1 MTFYTLQYLQNQREV
16 NQLVIYSLGALGLLI
31 LLFAVLMY
39 SRNRFDTKYRDISI
53 IMLLMMFFLFGLSY
67 SNYEQHRTQTLST
80 SQVQPFLR
88 SVARDEGVSTKDV
101 AVNSRSLVDG
111 IIVKI
116 KDKYYRVELS
126 VDRNSYKLARTHL
139 INKDITSNRGILTWN
154 FMDR

>member
-16 NQLVIYSLGALGLLI
+16 NQLVIYSLSALGLLI
-31 LLFAVLMY
+31 LLFAVFMY

-53 IMLLMMFFLFGLSY
+53 IMLLVMFFLFGLSY

-101 AVNSRSLVDG
+101 AVNSRSLVEG
-111 IIVKI
+111 IIVKV

-126 VDRNSYKLARTHL
+126 VDRNSYELARTHL
-139 INKDITSNRGILTWN
+139 INKDITIQ
-154 FMDR
+154 

>member
-16 NQLVIYSLGALGLLI
+16 NQLVIYSLSALGLLI
-31 LLFAVLMY
+31 LLFAVFMY

-53 IMLLMMFFLFGLSY
+53 IMLLVMFFLFGLSY
-67 SNYEQHRTQTLST
+67 SNYKQHRTQTLST

-101 AVNSRSLVDG
+101 AVNSRSLVEG
-111 IIVKI
+111 IIVKV

-126 VDRNSYKLARTHL
+126 VDRNSYELARTHL
-139 INKDITSNRGILTWN
+139 INKDITIQ
-154 FMDR
+154 

>member
-16 NQLVIYSLGALGLLI
+16 NQLVIYSLSALGLLI
-31 LLFAVLMY
+31 LLFAVFMY

-53 IMLLMMFFLFGLSY
+53 IMLLVMFFLFGLSY

-126 VDRNSYKLARTHL
+126 VDRNSYELARTHL
-139 INKDITSNRGILTWN
+139 INKDITIQ
-154 FMDR
+154 

>member
-16 NQLVIYSLGALGLLI
+16 NQLVIYSLSALGLLI
-31 LLFAVLMY
+31 LLFAVFMY

-53 IMLLMMFFLFGLSY
+53 IMLLMMLFLFGLSY

-101 AVNSRSLVDG
+101 AVNSRSLVEG
-111 IIVKI
+111 IIVKV

-126 VDRNSYKLARTHL
+126 VDRNSYELARTHL
-139 INKDITSNRGILTWN
+139 INKDITIQ
-154 FMDR
+154 

>member
-53 IMLLMMFFLFGLSY
+53 IMLLVMFFLFGLSY

-111 IIVKI
+111 IIVKV

-126 VDRNSYKLARTHL
+126 VDRNSYELARTHL
-139 INKDITSNRGILTWN
+139 INKDITIQ
-154 FMDR
+154 

>member
-53 IMLLMMFFLFGLSY
+53 IMLLMMLFLFGLSY

-139 INKDITSNRGILTWN
+139 INKDITIQ
-154 FMDR
+154 

>member
-16 NQLVIYSLGALGLLI
+16 NQLVIYSLSALGLLI
-31 LLFAVLMY
+31 LLFAVFMY

-53 IMLLMMFFLFGLSY
+53 IMLLVMFFLFGLSY

-101 AVNSRSLVDG
+101 ADNSRSLVEG
-111 IIVKI
+111 IIVKV

-126 VDRNSYKLARTHL
+126 VDRNSYELARTHL
-139 INKDITSNRGILTWN
+139 INKDITIQ
-154 FMDR
+154 

>member
-16 NQLVIYSLGALGLLI
+16 NQLVIYSLSALGLLI
-31 LLFAVLMY
+31 LLFAVFMY

-53 IMLLMMFFLFGLSY
+53 IMLLVLFFLFGLSY

-88 SVARDEGVSTKDV
+88 SVERDEGVSTKDV

-126 VDRNSYKLARTHL
+126 VDRNSYELARTHL
-139 INKDITSNRGILTWN
+139 INKDITIQ
-154 FMDR
+154 

>member
-16 NQLVIYSLGALGLLI
+16 NQLVIYSLSALGLLI
-31 LLFAVLMY
+31 LLFAVFMY

-53 IMLLMMFFLFGLSY
+53 IMLLVMFFLFGLSY

-101 AVNSRSLVDG
+101 AVNSRCLVEG
-111 IIVKI
+111 IIVKV

-126 VDRNSYKLARTHL
+126 VDRNSYELARTHL
-139 INKDITSNRGILTWN
+139 INKDITIQ
-154 FMDR
+154 

>member
-16 NQLVIYSLGALGLLI
+16 NQLVIYSLSALGLLI
-31 LLFAVLMY
+31 LLFAVFMY

-53 IMLLMMFFLFGLSY
+53 IMLLVMFFLFGLSY

-101 AVNSRSLVDG
+101 AVNSRSLVEG
-111 IIVKI
+111 IIVKV
-116 KDKYYRVELS
+116 KDKYYRDELS
-126 VDRNSYKLARTHL
+126 VDRNSYELARTHL
-139 INKDITSNRGILTWN
+139 INKDITIQ
-154 FMDR
+154 

>member
-53 IMLLMMFFLFGLSY
+53 IMLLMMLFLFGLSY

-126 VDRNSYKLARTHL
+126 VDRNSYELARTHL
-139 INKDITSNRGILTWN
+139 INKDITIQ
-154 FMDR
+154 

>member
-53 IMLLMMFFLFGLSY
+53 IMLLVMFFLFGLSY

-126 VDRNSYKLARTHL
+126 VDRNSYELARTHL
-139 INKDITSNRGILTWN
+139 INKDITIQ
-154 FMDR
+154 

>member
-16 NQLVIYSLGALGLLI
+16 NQLVIYSLSALGLLI

-53 IMLLMMFFLFGLSY
+53 IMLLMMLFLFGLSY

-101 AVNSRSLVDG
+101 AVNSRSLVEG
-111 IIVKI
+111 IIVKV

-126 VDRNSYKLARTHL
+126 VDRNSYELAQTHL
-139 INKDITSNRGILTWN
+139 INKDITIQ
-154 FMDR
+154 

>member
-16 NQLVIYSLGALGLLI
+16 NQLVIYSLGALGLFI
-31 LLFAVLMY
+31 LLFAILMY

-53 IMLLMMFFLFGLSY
+53 IMLLVMFFLFGLSY
-67 SNYEQHRTQTLST
+67 SNYEPHRTQTLST

-111 IIVKI
+111 IIVKV

-139 INKDITSNRGILTWN
+139 INKDITIQDDLT
-154 FMDR
+154 R

>member
-1 MTFYTLQYLQNQREV
+1 
-16 NQLVIYSLGALGLLI
+16 
-31 LLFAVLMY
+31 
-39 SRNRFDTKYRDISI
+39 
-53 IMLLMMFFLFGLSY
+53 MLLMMLFLFGLSY

-111 IIVKI
+111 IIVKV

-126 VDRNSYKLARTHL
+126 VDRNSYELARTHL
-139 INKDITSNRGILTWN
+139 INKDITIQ
-154 FMDR
+154 

>member
-1 MTFYTLQYLQNQREV
+1 MKMTFYTLQYLQNQREV
-16 NQLVIYSLGALGLLI
+16 NQLVIYSLSALGLLI
-31 LLFAVLMY
+31 LLFAVFMY

-53 IMLLMMFFLFGLSY
+53 IMLLVMFFLFGLSY

-101 AVNSRSLVDG
+101 AVNSRSLVEG
-111 IIVKI
+111 IIVKV

-126 VDRNSYKLARTHL
+126 VDRNSYELARTHL
-139 INKDITSNRGILTWN
+139 INKDITIQ
-154 FMDR
+154 

>member
-16 NQLVIYSLGALGLLI
+16 NQLVIYSLSALGLLI
-31 LLFAVLMY
+31 LLFAVFMY

-53 IMLLMMFFLFGLSY
+53 IMLLVMFFLFGLSY

-101 AVNSRSLVDG
+101 AVNSRSLVEG
-111 IIVKI
+111 IIVKVR
-116 KDKYYRVELS
+116 DKYYRVELS
-126 VDRNSYKLARTHL
+126 VDRNSYELARTHL
-139 INKDITSNRGILTWN
+139 INKDITIQ
-154 FMDR
+154 

>member
-53 IMLLMMFFLFGLSY
+53 IMLLMMLFLFGLSY

-126 VDRNSYKLARTHL
+126 VDHNSYELAQTHL
-139 INKDITSNRGILTWN
+139 INKDITIQ
-154 FMDR
+154 

>member
-16 NQLVIYSLGALGLLI
+16 NQLVIYTLAAIGLVI

-39 SRNRFDTKYRDISI
+39 SRNRLDTKYRDISI
-53 IMLLMMFFLFGLSY
+53 IMLLVMLFLFGLGY
-67 SNYEQHRTQTLST
+67 SNYEQHRTQTVTT

-88 SVARDEGVSTKDV
+88 SVAREEGVSTKDV
-101 AVNSRSLVDG
+101 AVNSRSLADG
-111 IIVKI
+111 IIVKV

-139 INKDITSNRGILTWN
+139 INKDITIQ
-154 FMDR
+154 

>member
-16 NQLVIYSLGALGLLI
+16 NQLVIYTLAAIGLVI

-39 SRNRFDTKYRDISI
+39 SRNRLDTKYRDISI
-53 IMLLMMFFLFGLSY
+53 IMLLVMLFLFGLGY
-67 SNYEQHRTQTLST
+67 SNYEQHRTQTLTT

-88 SVARDEGVSTKDV
+88 SVAREEGISTKDV
-101 AVNSRSLVDG
+101 AVNSRSLADG
-111 IIVKI
+111 IIVKV

-139 INKDITSNRGILTWN
+139 INKDITIQ
-154 FMDR
+154 

>member
-16 NQLVIYSLGALGLLI
+16 NQLVIYSLSALGLLI
-31 LLFAVLMY
+31 LLFAVFMY

-53 IMLLMMFFLFGLSY
+53 IMLLVLFFLFGLSY

-88 SVARDEGVSTKDV
+88 SVERDEGVSTKDV

-126 VDRNSYKLARTHL
+126 VDRNSYELAQTHL
-139 INKDITSNRGILTWN
+139 INKDITIQ
-154 FMDR
+154 

>member
-16 NQLVIYSLGALGLLI
+16 NQLVIYTLAAIGLVI

-39 SRNRFDTKYRDISI
+39 SRNRLDTKYRDISI
-53 IMLLMMFFLFGLSY
+53 IMLLVMLFLFGLGY
-67 SNYEQHRTQTLST
+67 SNYEQHRTQTLTT

-88 SVARDEGVSTKDV
+88 SVACEEGVSTKDV
-101 AVNSRSLVDG
+101 AVNSRSLADG
-111 IIVKI
+111 IIVKV

-139 INKDITSNRGILTWN
+139 INKDITIQ
-154 FMDR
+154 

>member
-16 NQLVIYSLGALGLLI
+16 NQLVIYSLSALGLLI

-53 IMLLMMFFLFGLSY
+53 IMLLVMFFLFGLSY

-126 VDRNSYKLARTHL
+126 VDRNSYELARTHL
-139 INKDITSNRGILTWN
+139 INKDITIQ
-154 FMDR
+154 

>member
-16 NQLVIYSLGALGLLI
+16 NQLVIYSLSAVGLLI
-31 LLFAVLMY
+31 LLFAVFMY

-53 IMLLMMFFLFGLSY
+53 IMLLVMFFLFGLSY

-101 AVNSRSLVDG
+101 AVNSRSLVEG
-111 IIVKI
+111 IIVKV

-126 VDRNSYKLARTHL
+126 VDRNSYELARTHL
-139 INKDITSNRGILTWN
+139 INKDITIQ
-154 FMDR
+154 

>member
-53 IMLLMMFFLFGLSY
+53 IMLLVMFFLFGLSY

-88 SVARDEGVSTKDV
+88 SVA
-101 AVNSRSLVDG
+101 
-111 IIVKI
+111 IIVKV

-139 INKDITSNRGILTWN
+139 INKDITIQ
-154 FMDR
+154 

>member
-53 IMLLMMFFLFGLSY
+53 IMLLVMFFLFGLSY

-111 IIVKI
+111 IIVKV

-126 VDRNSYKLARTHL
+126 VDRNSYELARTHL
-139 INKDITSNRGILTWN
+139 INKDIMIQ
-154 FMDR
+154 